1 MTKRALISIAAALL
15 VAAAAGVAYATIPDD
30 QGVIHACYKTD
41 GGQLRASGSATCNP
55 SETALSWNQ
64 AGPQGAPGPQGPQGP
79 AGPAGSGSDVYS
91 ETASGSGGQPVP
103 VGLPGGIAQLPL
115 PAGKYTVIA
124 SLIVGNSAFDSNFVQ
139 CELFA
144 GSDVDEAFA
153 ALGALTDPG
162 DTVKLDLTSST
173 SSPRQATPRSIAG
186 DMRKRPGSTCT
197 SRPCARPASRR
208 FRSLR
213 HRVETGVGTKDSEDT
228 MRNLVLI
235 GIGAMVVAV
244 ATGVAWATIP
254 DGQGIIHGCY
264 KTDNGQL
271 RVVDAASC
279 NASETPLSWRQTGPQ
294 GVPGA
299 QGPPG
304 PKGDP
309 GAPGAAGPSGL
320 ASVIRVQQT

>member
-162 DTVKLDLTSST
+162 DTVKLDLNIVHEF
-173 SSPRQATPRSIAG
+173 AAAG
-186 DMRKRPGSTCT
+186 HAEVDCGGHAEASWIDLHITAVRAAGITTVPFT
-197 SRPCARPASRR
+197 PAS
-208 FRSLR
+208 
-213 HRVETGVGTKDSEDT
+213 G
-228 MRNLVLI
+228 
-235 GIGAMVVAV
+235 
-244 ATGVAWATIP
+244 
-254 DGQGIIHGCY
+254 
-264 KTDNGQL
+264 
-271 RVVDAASC
+271 
-279 NASETPLSWRQTGPQ
+279 
-294 GVPGA
+294 
-299 QGPPG
+299 
-304 PKGDP
+304 
-309 GAPGAAGPSGL
+309 
-320 ASVIRVQQT
+320 